1 MRVDPHVSREG
12 TCQKDTHPYRE
23 RDCRARIV
31 GKSVVPGELSETVT
45 TPHGVARKKKKKK
58 RTKKDR
64 KRERCKETNSQ
75 QNKKDKGER

>member
-12 TCQKDTHPYRE
+12 TCQKDTELVHPHRE

-45 TPHGVARKKKKKK
+45 TPHGVARKKNK
-58 RTKKDR
+58 TKKNE
-64 KRERCKETNSQ
+64 KRQEEREM
-75 QNKKDKGER
+75 

>member
-12 TCQKDTHPYRE
+12 TCQKDTELVHPHRE

-45 TPHGVARKKKKKK
+45 TPHGG
-58 RTKKDR
+58 
-64 KRERCKETNSQ
+64 CP
-75 QNKKDKGER
+75 